1 MALPPERSSSFLLS
15 SRRRAHNIFNN
26 FSHEK
31 YNLHALK
38 KKLSQKLCGE
48 INLIVTE
55 EGRGGRQ
62 EEGDDASMNICFIN

>member
-31 YNLHALK
+31 HKLHAL
-38 KKLSQKLCGE
+38 KKLSQKLYGE

-55 EGRGGRQ
+55 EGRGGSQ